1 MQQPPTT
8 SSDLTQVSG
17 ARLFLG
23 RLLETFFRRWW
34 LYLIPIALLG
44 ALGAAS
50 VLGKGARYQASGV
63 ILVNRDSLLNQIT
76 AVRGENTFGFDSPAT
91 YTSRQFNT
99 LLGTDSFVDSVITA
113 AGLKS
118 AVESGALT
126 RQTVRTSLWAAAQ
139 GDELVVI
146 NAATSNPELSFRLA
160 DATMGSYVQW
170 EIDNTISQSQSSEQ
184 FFESL
189 LVPYQKKLD
198 DARSALA
205 KYVSA
210 HPAAGAAADRPAD
223 EQVEIATLTEAVTRA
238 DDQLATARSSLAAA
252 SLASAQSTTDVTQRL
267 RIVDSPEQPT
277 APVPHRKKDV
287 LTLMLFLIL
296 GSIVSAAALVIAT
309 LLDRSV
315 RYGEEIEAH
324 LKVPVLATVPNSGG
338 VVRTR
343 IL

>member
-1 MQQPPTT
+1 MQQAPTT
-8 SSDLTQVSG
+8 SNDLTQVSG

-34 LYLIPIALLG
+34 LYLVPIALLG
-44 ALGAAS
+44 ALGATT
-50 VLGKGARYQASGV
+50 VLGKGASYRAAGV

-76 AVRGENTFGFDSPAT
+76 AVRGQTTFGFDSPAT

-189 LVPYQKKLD
+189 LVPYQQKLD
-198 DARSALA
+198 DARSDLA
-205 KYVSA
+205 TYVSA
-210 HPAAGAAADRPAD
+210 HPAAGTAADRPAD
-223 EQVEIATLTEAVTRA
+223 EQVEIASLTEAVTRA
-238 DDQLATARSSLAAA
+238 DDQLSTARSSLAAA

-277 APVPHRKKDV
+277 APEPHRKKDA

-296 GSIVSAAALVIAT
+296 GAIVSAAALVIAT

-315 RYGEEIEAH
+315 RYGDEIEAH